1 MLPRDSTESERL
13 DSQHEYMRDL
23 GHGHLIHPAIK
34 TANIRAIADIGTGT
48 GIWLRETAQQLAE
61 SRPNNGPIE
70 FVGFD
75 ISPQQFPKQNPP
87 NVDLVVHDIVSPF
100 PHEYQEKF
108 DLVHV
113 RLLTYALKADDLE
126 SAVKNAVSLIR
137 ESRH

>member
-1 MLPRDSTESERL
+1 MA

-23 GHGHLIHPAIK
+23 GHGHLIHPAIN

-48 GIWLRETAQQLAE
+48 GIWLRDTAQQLAE
-61 SRPNNGPIE
+61 SRSNDGAIE
-70 FVGFD
+70 YVGFD
-75 ISPQQFPKQNPP
+75 ISSQQFSKQNPP
-87 NVDLVVHDIVSPF
+87 NLELVVHDIASPF
-100 PHEYQEKF
+100 PHKYQEKF

-126 SAVKNAVSLIR
+126 STVKNAVSLIR